1 MAKNYG
7 TELTK
12 ALGTE
17 CRRARLENNMRL
29 IDVQK
34 ELAENGIKIGISSL
48 QRMEKGEQ
56 SLDYQI
62 AMYYVKLGA
71 ELKTWLLFKLK
82 WVIIILLHS

>member
-7 TELTK
+7 TDLTRELG
-12 ALGTE
+12 AE

-29 IDVQK
+29 VDVQK
-34 ELAENGIKIGISSL
+34 ELEENGIKIGVSSL

-71 ELKTWLLFKLK
+71 ELRT
-82 WVIIILLHS
+82 

>member
-1 MAKNYG
+1 
-7 TELTK
+7 
-12 ALGTE
+12 
-17 CRRARLENNMRL
+17 MRL

-71 ELKTWLLFKLK
+71 ELRT
-82 WVIIILLHS
+82 

>member
-1 MAKNYG
+1 M
-7 TELTK
+7 TRQ
-12 ALGTE
+12 LGEE

-29 IDVQK
+29 VDVQK

-71 ELKTWLLFKLK
+71 ELRT
-82 WVIIILLHS
+82 

>member
-12 ALGTE
+12 ALGEE

-34 ELAENGIKIGISSL
+34 ELAENGIKIGVSSL
-48 QRMEKGEQ
+48 QRMESGDGQ
-56 SLDYQI
+56 ALSFQV
-62 AMYYVKLGA
+62 AMYYRKLGA
-71 ELKTWLLFKLK
+71 QLDFCF
-82 WVIIILLHS
+82 

>member
-7 TELTK
+7 TDLTRELG
-12 ALGTE
+12 AE
-17 CRRARLENNMRL
+17 CRRARIENNMRL

-34 ELAENGIKIGISSL
+34 ELSENGIKIGISSL

-71 ELKTWLLFKLK
+71 ELRT
-82 WVIIILLHS
+82 

>member
-7 TELTK
+7 TDLTRQ
-12 ALGTE
+12 LGAE

-29 IDVQK
+29 VDVQK

-62 AMYYVKLGA
+62 AMFYVKLGA
-71 ELKTWLLFKLK
+71 ELRT
-82 WVIIILLHS
+82 

>member
-7 TELTK
+7 TDLTRELG
-12 ALGTE
+12 AE

-29 IDVQK
+29 VDVQK

-71 ELKTWLLFKLK
+71 EL
-82 WVIIILLHS
+82 VV

>member
-12 ALGTE
+12 ALGAE

-29 IDVQK
+29 VDVQK
-34 ELAENGIKIGISSL
+34 ELAENGIKIGVSSL

-71 ELKTWLLFKLK
+71 QLDFCF
-82 WVIIILLHS
+82 

>member
-12 ALGTE
+12 ALGAE

-34 ELAENGIKIGISSL
+34 ELAENGIKIGVSSL
-48 QRMEKGEQ
+48 QRMESGDGQ
-56 SLDYQI
+56 SLTFQV
-62 AMYYVKLGA
+62 AMYYRKLGA
-71 ELKTWLLFKLK
+71 QLDFCF
-82 WVIIILLHS
+82 

>member
-7 TELTK
+7 TDLTRELG
-12 ALGTE
+12 AE
-17 CRRARLENNMRL
+17 CRRTRLENNMRL
-29 IDVQK
+29 VDVQK

-71 ELKTWLLFKLK
+71 ELRT
-82 WVIIILLHS
+82 